1 VAARTQLVA
10 LAIVALLSGCAAKTP
25 VSRTGPTVAST
36 PTTTTTTPQPTVTSP
51 LSTTTSP
58 QPTTTTHVAPT
69 VTTDPSNQSALFF
82 SETSHQFAIGYL
94 FAGRCDPNSNAA
106 VGDCRTAFTVI
117 RTTTA
122 GHQGS
127 FIEID
132 YQLCTQEPGG
142 ISFTGFEGGICST
155 QYVTG
160 TMKVLAFKT
169 PGLER
174 AAVAAGSAPG
184 SGEVAGWSFGEW
196 LFEID
201 TTSDAAT
208 VHNVIA
214 GLNSVPNSGPHYQN
228 MTYEWG
234 PKPSS

>member
-1 VAARTQLVA
+1 LVA
-10 LAIVALLSGCAAKTP
+10 LLTGCAAKAS
-25 VSRTGPTVAST
+25 VSGTGSTVARS
-36 PTTTTTTPQPTVTSP
+36 PTTTTTAPEPAVTSAP
-51 LSTTTSP
+51 TTTTTPPTTSLP
-58 QPTTTTHVAPT
+58 QPTTTTLAAPT
-69 VTTDPSNQSALFF
+69 VTTDPSNQSALSF
-82 SETSHQFAIGYL
+82 SETSHQFAINYL

-106 VGDCRTAFTVI
+106 FGDCRTAFNVT

-122 GHQGS
+122 GQQGS

-142 ISFTGFEGGICST
+142 ISFTGLEGGICST

-160 TMKVLAFKT
+160 TMKVLAFKP

-174 AAVAAGSAPG
+174 AAIAAGSAPD

-201 TTSDAAT
+201 DTSDTAT
-208 VHNVIA
+208 MHNVIA
-214 GLNSVPNSGPHYQN
+214 GLNSVPDYQHV
-228 MTYEWG
+228 TYEWG